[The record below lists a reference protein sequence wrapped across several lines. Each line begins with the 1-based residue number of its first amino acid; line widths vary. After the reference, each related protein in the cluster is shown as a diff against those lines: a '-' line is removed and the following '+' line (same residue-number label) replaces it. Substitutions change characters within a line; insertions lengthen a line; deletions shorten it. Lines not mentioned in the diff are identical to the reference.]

1 MRIFPRF
8 EPIGFEHSNH
18 HFTAAPF
25 SAGYTDTSNV
35 EALIPL

>member
-8 EPIGFEHSNH
+8 EPIGFEYSNH
-18 HFTAAPF
+18 HFTAAP
-25 SAGYTDTSNV
+25 SSERYPDTLNV